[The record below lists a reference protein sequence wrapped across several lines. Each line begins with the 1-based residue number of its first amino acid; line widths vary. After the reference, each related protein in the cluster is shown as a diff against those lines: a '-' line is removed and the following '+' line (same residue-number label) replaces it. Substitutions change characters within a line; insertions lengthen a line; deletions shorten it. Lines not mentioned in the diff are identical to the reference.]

1 MVLVLW
7 IESQNGTVF
16 LFGSG
21 YRSAGS
27 DTVRIKHCVCHINST
42 VMVVR

>member
-1 MVLVLW
+1 MLFLW
-7 IESQNGTVF
+7 IESQNNRVF

-27 DTVRIKHCVCHINST
+27 DTEQNAEFVILATLSL
-42 VMVVR
+42 